1 MCARGDC
8 YGMACLVQFPSVC
21 EWFAAVQGDGGRG
34 QPKEEGGTGGGRSV
48 LTLGHTR
55 VHGLFCVSVC
65 CNSSPSLLTV
75 LTRLVTS
82 PFSHSLTDDV
92 IVLTPP
98 MEQRDSHSMGGE
110 AFTEDSGGH

>member
-1 MCARGDC
+1 MSGSLQYKEMVAEDSQRRKVAQVVAGQ
-8 YGMACLVQFPSVC
+8 YSEFRTYACLC
-21 EWFAAVQGDGGRG
+21 
-34 QPKEEGGTGGGRSV
+34 
-48 LTLGHTR
+48 
-55 VHGLFCVSVC
+55 VHDLFCVSVC

-75 LTRLVTS
+75 LTRLVAS
-82 PFSHSLTDDV
+82 QFSHSLTDDV